1 MKVSLWLR
9 LMQIWEIFSNTWP
22 GLKLYFCRL
31 DTTWPGLKL
40 YFYRL
45 DTLKLFLLGPVSVLR
60 K

>member
-9 LMQIWEIFSNTWP
+9 LMQIWEIFS
-22 GLKLYFCRL
+22 
-31 DTTWPGLKL
+31 TTWPGLKL